1 MAPFGAYLDN
11 ATLFKV
17 DYKLN
22 YKVVT
27 NTANG
32 GNKEYV
38 LYQCGTPIPVKNA
51 ATIAT
56 TPLAF
61 IELLGRRS
69 ALRAVDTESL
79 IISPCVQYDLEQ
91 KKIVPLEDKNLTLR
105 AEQFLAAD
113 VVFSTFGAEPG
124 TANKTVVT
132 SEVSDPGPL
141 NLEFYSTFFNLE
153 APAQELTASI
163 NNNYNC
169 FKSAASKSTAKPV
182 IAWTQYTA
190 PSVYNNNTASWSL
203 SGADY
208 KRILSTD
215 AGATFFNGTSK
226 SSFASADEFAAAVA
240 SVDVLIDETLNGA
253 DMAGFLQNYKLTA
266 ESDLKFIKNK
276 AVFRQDGAVNPNDGR
291 DWFASAVVMNDAV
304 LQDIVRAMHPEELP
318 SDVQFNWIR
327 NIANGE
333 AKKVLTS
340 ADCKATDSNKPV
352 MDRAIVCK
360 DMKAGGGS

>member
-1 MAPFGAYLDN
+1 MGVWITPELITITSMAPFGAYCFQAAHDIFDSLLTNSLQSSLSKLVDN
-11 ATLFKV
+11 AALFKV

-38 LYQCGTPIPVKNA
+38 LYQCGTPVPDRTLFRNTTVFVEIPVKNA

-79 IISPCVQYDLEQ
+79 ITSPCVQYDLEQ

-141 NLEFYSTFFNLE
+141 NVSPLSSLF
-153 APAQELTASI
+153 QEQ
-163 NNNYNC
+163 
-169 FKSAASKSTAKPV
+169 F
-182 IAWTQYTA
+182 
-190 PSVYNNNTASWSL
+190 
-203 SGADY
+203 
-208 KRILSTD
+208 
-215 AGATFFNGTSK
+215 
-226 SSFASADEFAAAVA
+226 
-240 SVDVLIDETLNGA
+240 
-253 DMAGFLQNYKLTA
+253 
-266 ESDLKFIKNK
+266 
-276 AVFRQDGAVNPNDGR
+276 VFR
-291 DWFASAVVMNDAV
+291 S
-304 LQDIVRAMHPEELP
+304 
-318 SDVQFNWIR
+318 
-327 NIANGE
+327 NISI
-333 AKKVLTS
+333 LI
-340 ADCKATDSNKPV
+340 P
-352 MDRAIVCK
+352 RLLYFPL
-360 DMKAGGGS
+360 